1 MPGEDSCEGV
11 RCVSLAWASPQ
22 VDHFLIS
29 NIDAQL
35 SILLPTCAAKKQ
47 GEYFVGKSLCHI
59 YRLFLW
65 FSSNLLKI
73 LLKHFFHSFI
83 TRSNFPLYHN
93 LGCALTHLFWDEKI
107 C

>member
-35 SILLPTCAAKKQ
+35 SILLPTCAAKHR
-47 GEYFVGKSLCHI
+47 V
-59 YRLFLW
+59 
-65 FSSNLLKI
+65 NI
-73 LLKHFFHSFI
+73 LLGNLCVIFI
-83 TRSNFPLYHN
+83 DYFYDAHQTYSKF
-93 LGCALTHLFWDEKI
+93 C
-107 C
+107 